1 VVDKLLI
8 EVEAQLELKSV
19 ALSVDDAARSWI
31 ATRGYDPKLGA
42 RPLARVLQEHIKR
55 PLAEERLFGALA
67 GGGSVLATV
76 AENGE
81 SLALD
86 CRPSKTPE
94 LLGQD

>member
-1 VVDKLLI
+1 M
-8 EVEAQLELKSV
+8 
-19 ALSVDDAARSWI
+19 
-31 ATRGYDPKLGA
+31 
-42 RPLARVLQEHIKR
+42 ARVLQEHIKR
-55 PLAEERLFGALA
+55 PLAEELLFGTLA